1 MINRT
6 IERVWGARSWILNPT
21 CLIDALLDQVEKLS
35 VAFVA
40 PTQDGRLAPGEAHIE
55 ARLDLAG
62 WGKNSARR
70 VRAELNL

>member
-1 MINRT
+1 MINRP
-6 IERVWGARSWILNPT
+6 IEQVWSARSWILNPT
-21 CLIDALLDQVEKLS
+21 RLMDALLDQLEKLS

-40 PTQDGRLAPGEAHIE
+40 PTQDGRLAPNEAHIE

-62 WGKNSARR
+62 WGESSARR